1 MGPPCPSTTK
11 NRIPELQLTNTELNE
26 DMQRIIEAATLDE
39 DQERDLERQCSRE
52 YQLIVRDDRLE
63 KIAEDLV
70 QHFLGRVTKTG

>member
-1 MGPPCPSTTK
+1 MGPPCPLYYE

-70 QHFLGRVTKTG
+70 AALPWGE